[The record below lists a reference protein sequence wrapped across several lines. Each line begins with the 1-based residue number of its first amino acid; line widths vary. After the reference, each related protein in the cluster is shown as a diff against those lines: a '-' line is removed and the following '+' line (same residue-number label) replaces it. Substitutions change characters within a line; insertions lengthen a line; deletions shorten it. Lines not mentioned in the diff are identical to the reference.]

1 MRRRKSAKARCSVLY
16 SLENHDFQYGDEYFS
31 ETAFTEYLPRLY
43 EITSA
48 DSYQILEYDDLII
61 FTANDKNNQISKET
75 LAGFKSILSKEKPV
89 VLVLHVPL
97 EPLIE
102 NTTLLE
108 DTINV
113 WGPSDKGN
121 SRVIIGEHGCKPKK
135 PTKEFIK
142 LVTAEDSPVKLILGG
157 HIHFYHKDY
166 VTDNIP
172 QLITGT
178 AFQKN
183 AVFVQLK
190 P

>member
-121 SRVIIGEHGCKPKK
+121 SRVIIGEHGCKPQN

-172 QLITGT
+172 QLITGA